1 MMIKVLLP
9 VMVLCSFCSSAGAQ
23 VITIAEARMD
33 SDGDG
38 IPDLLGETVTISGIV
53 TCETTLF
60 STSGYSFYMQDA
72 TAGINVYAYEAPGNM
87 SPGEEWELTGEIKAY
102 NGLTEISPASVDDYS
117 YVGNPGIPAPIQLVR
132 NQPISEAVE
141 GMLVA
146 AGDQGL
152 TQWVT
157 VATDPSSAGGGYNF
171 DVWNGQTVIPVRV
184 NETTGIDVSQVSS
197 GTRMFMIGIGGQYD
211 STEPYDS
218 GYQLL
223 PRYQS
228 DLIIFNPSV
237 GDYFHLDVSGNP
249 FAPARGETM
258 QIEYGGPQGV
268 HFNLTVYDRAG
279 RDLAHLAVNSP
290 AGDIFNWDGRDD
302 WNEFLPMGQYILMLE
317 GMSSE
322 GDRLTTTETVV
333 IAAPLE

>member
-1 MMIKVLLP
+1 MKKILLP
-9 VMVLCSFCSSAGAQ
+9 VMVLFGLAGAQ
-23 VITIAEARMD
+23 VLTIAEARID

-60 STSGYSFYMQDA
+60 STSGYSFYMQDG

-87 SPGEEWELTGEIKAY
+87 NPGEQWELTGEIMFYK
-102 NGLTEISPASVDDYS
+102 GLTEISPESVDDYS
-117 YVGNPGIPAPIQLVR
+117 YVGNPGMPTPVQLLR
-132 NQPISEAVE
+132 NQPVSEPVE
-141 GMLVA
+141 GMLIV
-146 AGDQGL
+146 AGDQSL
-152 TQWVT
+152 IQWVT
-157 VATDPSSAGGGYNF
+157 VATASSSAGGGYNF

-184 NETTGIDVSQVSS
+184 NETTGIDVSAVAV
-197 GTRMFMIGIGGQYD
+197 GTRLFIIGIGGQYD
-211 STEPYDS
+211 SSEPYDS

-228 DLIIFNPSV
+228 DIIVFNPSL
-237 GDYFHLDVSGNP
+237 GDYFHLEVSGNP
-249 FAPARGETM
+249 FAPDMGETM
-258 QIEYGGPQGV
+258 QIEYSGPQGV
-268 HFNLTVYDRAG
+268 RFNLTLYDRAG

-290 AGDIFNWDGRDD
+290 AGDVFNWDGRDD
-302 WNEFLPMGQYILMLE
+302 WNEFLPMGQYLLMLE
-317 GMSSE
+317 GVSTN